1 MSYTKQNFT
10 DGQVL
15 TAEQMNHI
23 EDGIAA
29 AESAAGSAGG
39 LGETEKANMLILF
52 AAAKDTSAET
62 LAAYNALETAWG
74 GGTAAPDQPETGEKT
89 ILTTKKYD
97 KWSIYTPLCSSYN
110 LPLTPKVN
118 LTLKGLKFKIQSEA
132 AATLSVGIYDT
143 VESKTLETVTA
154 EIALNQAA
162 GNEVDVALNTALVA
176 DRFYKISIGTSDSSQ
191 VLHYPGTKD
200 EDIVENEYFSISRD
214 DASDYQWSNPK
225 MRYGGYVTIEV

>member
-15 TAEQMNHI
+15 TAAQMNHI

-29 AESAAGSAGG
+29 AQNAAGSAGG
-39 LGETEKANMLILF
+39 LGETEKANMLVLF
-52 AAAKDTSAET
+52 AAAKDTNAET

-74 GGTAAPDQPETGEKT
+74 GGTVEPDQPETGEKT
-89 ILTTKKYD
+89 ILSTTTYE
-97 KWSIYTPLCSSYN
+97 KWSNYQPLANGYN
-110 LPLTPKVN
+110 LPFTPKVN

-132 AATLSVGIYDT
+132 AATLKIGIYDT

-154 EIALNQAA
+154 EIVRDQAG
-162 GNEVDVALNTALVA
+162 GNEVNVALNTALVA
-176 DRFYKISIGTSDSSQ
+176 DRFYKIYIGTSDSSK
-191 VLHYPGTKD
+191 VLHYPYFTD
-200 EDIVENEYFSISRD
+200 EQTVENEYFSISRD
-214 DASDYQWSNPK
+214 NASDYQWSNPK